1 MSENTQQKACISC
14 GKHIDLN
21 ADFCSFCGAPQKKPE
36 KKLPSQFQLFML
48 NLICP
53 GAGAWRL
60 DHKGRAAI
68 IFLIVVGALVV
79 YCMEITPLIQKA
91 VNTAVRTGNTNVLN
105 GLEKQIGS
113 NGWIHVFT
121 IGYILSFID
130 SFLLRRKM
138 NDIEKES

>member
-1 MSENTQQKACISC
+1 MLDFTKISVLVTDGGGRPVIIWAEGASKIKHEIGKGSC
-14 GKHIDLN
+14 GASLREMGEILN
-21 ADFCSFCGAPQKKPE
+21 REG
-36 KKLPSQFQLFML
+36 
-48 NLICP
+48 
-53 GAGAWRL
+53 
-60 DHKGRAAI
+60 
-68 IFLIVVGALVV
+68 IV
-79 YCMEITPLIQKA
+79 KA